1 MATIGKNIEA
11 TVKDDKLT
19 LVIDLSKNY
28 GLSTSGKSVIIASSE
43 GNQSAP
49 GSAEI
54 KIGLN
59 VYKKA

>member
-11 TVKDDKLT
+11 TVKDGKLT

-43 GNQSAP
+43 GNQGVP
-49 GSAEI
+49 GNAEI